1 MTLWKIQR
9 ADGSMGNLKTFIYER
24 LFASWAQPVNASLMF
39 AIFYV
44 LFWLGVMAILYR
56 KRIIIKV

>member
-1 MTLWKIQR
+1 VALQTL
-9 ADGSMGNLKTFIYER
+9 IYDT

-39 AIFYV
+39 AICTV

-56 KRIIIKV
+56 RRIFIKV